1 MGLTCQGSDENCK
14 SYCPLDC
21 LVKGLKKGCK
31 LECENDCPPEISMNK
46 GIVTIYLIIITI
58 LGLIATAIVSFTLRK
73 HNSIQ
78 FVVFALLLLF
88 TIWVNSMIIDANPFC
103 IFKACLKSS
112 DIWESIPPHTIY
124 TGSNKTIL
132 GVTVNIQVTFLSKNK
147 VQLDSLTCSGKICPV
162 SDLLQ
167 YCNGNKI
174 INIST
179 EKTPYGYLLT
189 GECLDEIKK
198 ETDVIEDIWIAK
210 NGNDIFIQVL
220 VKVDGAH
227 LNISIPLSKY
237 Q

>member
-14 SYCPLDC
+14 SYGPLEC
-21 LVKGLKKGCK
+21 LVKGLSKGCK

-46 GIVTIYLIIITI
+46 GVVTIYLIIITI
-58 LGLIATAIVSFTLRK
+58 LGLIATAIVSFSLRR

-103 IFKACLKSS
+103 IFKACLKNSDVWVPISS
-112 DIWESIPPHTIY
+112 GAY
-124 TGSNKTIL
+124 AGSKSIL
-132 GVTVNIQVTFLSKNK
+132 GITVNIQITFLPKNK

-167 YCNGNKI
+167 YCKGNKI

-179 EKTPYGYLLT
+179 EKTRYGYPLT

-198 ETDVIEDIWIAK
+198 ETDVIENIWAVK
-210 NGNDIFIQVL
+210 KGNDISVQLL
-220 VKVDGAH
+220 VKVGGAH
-227 LNISIPLSKY
+227 LNISVPLIPK
-237 Q
+237 